1 MARDATAQRISDLAT
16 GPVAGRGLSR
26 DEALELLAL
35 GRDRPD
41 ALIEAAERI
50 RRAHRGNVVQLCGIV
65 AAKAGHCSEDC
76 RWCSQAAR
84 HATGIAAH
92 GLLDEAALLDQ
103 ARRARDDGAV
113 CFGLVTSGATPTA
126 ADLSRLCRVIRRM
139 RDDVGIDPCASLGM
153 LDDAAA
159 VQLADAGCRR
169 YNHNLETSRRHF
181 PRVVTTHHYDDRVAT
196 ARRVKA
202 AGMQLC
208 CGGLFGIGESDEDR
222 VDLALAV
229 RELDADVTP
238 INFLN
243 PIPGTPLAGAARLS
257 PEQCLAIIAMMR
269 FVLPTRCLK
278 VAGGREVNL
287 GSLQSRMFAAG
298 ADGCLIGNYL
308 TTRGRPAAEELA
320 MVAALGRSAARPA
333 APGGCG

>member
-1 MARDATAQRISDLAT
+1 MARDDTAQRISDLAT

-26 DEALELLAL
+26 DEALELVAL

-50 RRAHRGNVVQLCGIV
+50 RRAHCGNVVQLCGIV

-84 HATGIAAH
+84 HATGIATH

-126 ADLSRLCRVIRRM
+126 ADLSRLCRVIQRM

-159 VQLADAGCRR
+159 AQLADAGCRR

-308 TTRGRPAAEELA
+308 TTRGRPAAEDLA
-320 MVAALGRSAARPA
+320 MVASLGLSAARPA